1 MSGAATLTNIHAS
14 AVVLGDRGI
23 VITGASGVGK
33 TQLALALI
41 CHAEAAGSFG
51 RLVADDQLF
60 LSEHGGRL
68 VAHAPDTIAGLVEAR
83 GIGPV
88 RIAFERKA
96 PVDLVVRL
104 VGRDAAER
112 LPQPKMETLLGCELP
127 LLELGL
133 VDRQAAVNAIAARLA
148 IAPFG

>member
-1 MSGAATLTNIHAS
+1 MPAVALTNIHAS

-23 VITGASGVGK
+23 VITGPSGAGK
-33 TQLALALI
+33 TQLALALT

-60 LSEHGGRL
+60 LSNHGGRL

-83 GIGPV
+83 GVGPV

-104 VGRDAAER
+104 VARDAAER
-112 LPQPKMETLLGCELP
+112 LPEPKMETLLGCELP
-127 LLELGL
+127 LLELAAG
-133 VDRQAAVNAIAARLA
+133 DIQAAVNAIAARLA